1 MLIANESQIIFKRD
15 STTTTIM
22 YLIQVNKAGYTKM
35 LNSYSAG
42 PYNTCSM
49 LVDSYVTSPK
59 KITRVIFLGL
69 VT

>member
-1 MLIANESQIIFKRD
+1 
-15 STTTTIM
+15 M